1 MAIQLV
7 IRASSAVGIFEAVV
21 TPPSDQAPIWDTD
34 INEPGHFT
42 GDVIDIELD
51 DLCVDPEGNPLLY
64 TITGTLPSGL
74 TQSGDR
80 GEFITGTLQSAGV
93 VSIFIT
99 ADDAAV
105 IPPSSDWEDDST
117 AVGVQIA
124 ENFDIATYP
133 NRPALMAHLL
143 AIEPL
148 CPDNGVHYPYTGI
161 AFGGTGRYDP
171 VPVGQTEKIGL
182 DTTEYVTGGQ
192 SVYMKLNSSEGPNDN
207 GPVIELPN
215 LTPTP
220 IYYVRLV
227 YKLDAAVLNWA
238 YGGSHAKIFYLNN
251 LDFSDGQ
258 IVGVLYNGSTPWP
271 IAYRV
276 DGSNTRQLRVQHNS
290 VAVSGWG
297 GSTHQLFGGYDSNPG
312 AAYPTTASAFNQ
324 RFGPGS
330 DFSDPASSDFAL
342 INRPTAGVWY
352 QTEWMVDQSYVGSFS
367 RGMFKSWGAPV
378 GSAPQLQQMNYRDCG
393 FDDFSETQ
401 CNSVRLVF
409 RPENATTP
417 GMPTGGIKV
426 DSVIVSSNPINFIG
440 GFALPNSGQTIPTGQ
455 PPANSVDD

>member
-1 MAIQLV
+1 MALNLV
-7 IRASSAVGIFEAVV
+7 IRAVNAIGIFSGVV
-21 TPPSDQAPIWDTD
+21 TPPSDLSPVWVASIDQPGKHPGD
-34 INEPGHFT
+34 I
-42 GDVIDIELD
+42 IDIVLD
-51 DLCVDPEGNPLLY
+51 NLCSDPEGHPLTY
-64 TITGTLPSGL
+64 TITSGTLPNGL

-80 GEFITGTLQSAGV
+80 GEFITGTLQSAGT

-99 ADDAAV
+99 ADDSIV
-105 IPPSSDWEDDST
+105 VPPSSDWETDSN
-117 AVGVQIA
+117 AAGVQIA

-133 NRPALMAHLL
+133 NRSALMAHLL

-192 SVYMKLNSSEGPNDN
+192 SVYLKLNSTEGPNDN

-215 LTPTP
+215 LAPTSV
-220 IYYVRLV
+220 YYVRLV
-227 YKLDAAVLNWA
+227 YKLDASVLGWA
-238 YGGSHAKIFYLNN
+238 YGGSHAKIFYLND

-290 VAVSGWG
+290 PPSGFG
-297 GSTHQLFGGYDSNPG
+297 PDSHQLFGGYDTNPG
-312 AAYPTTASAFNQ
+312 SAYPTTSSAFNQ
-324 RFGPGS
+324 RFGPNS

-342 INRPTAGVWY
+342 VNRPTAGVWY

-393 FDDFSETQ
+393 FNDFATTQ
-401 CNSVRLVF
+401 CNSIRLVF
-409 RPENATTP
+409 RPENASTT

-440 GFALPNSGQTIPTGQ
+440 GFVIPNSGQTIPTGQ
-455 PPANSVDD
+455 PAFDSVDD